1 MTTKNKIDCKN
12 KKAYN
17 SNINGVMAQLV
28 AHLLCKQAVMGSN
41 PFNSTININKRK
53 TKMFGLSFVLTA
65 KAIKRTAAKAS
76 GVIAI
81 AIKKAIAI
89 KPKQKESFFITT

>member
-1 MTTKNKIDCKN
+1 
-12 KKAYN
+12 
-17 SNINGVMAQLV
+17 
-28 AHLLCKQAVMGSN
+28 
-41 PFNSTININKRK
+41 
-53 TKMFGLSFVLTA
+53 MFGLSLVLTV

-89 KPKQKESFFITT
+89 KPKQKESFFFTT

>member
-1 MTTKNKIDCKN
+1 M
-12 KKAYN
+12 Y
-17 SNINGVMAQLV
+17 
-28 AHLLCKQAVMGSN
+28 
-41 PFNSTININKRK
+41 
-53 TKMFGLSFVLTA
+53 GLSIMLTV

-89 KPKQKESFFITT
+89 KPKQKEFFFITT